1 LPDLTRG
8 AAPIQYRPTVVHQDR
23 VKLFNGCHIDALLAV
38 VGFFYSV
45 TVGLQHLAYD
55 NSVDLVILN
64 NK

>member
-1 LPDLTRG
+1 
-8 AAPIQYRPTVVHQDR
+8 
-23 VKLFNGCHIDALLAV
+23 LLAV
-38 VGFFYSV
+38 VGFFYRV